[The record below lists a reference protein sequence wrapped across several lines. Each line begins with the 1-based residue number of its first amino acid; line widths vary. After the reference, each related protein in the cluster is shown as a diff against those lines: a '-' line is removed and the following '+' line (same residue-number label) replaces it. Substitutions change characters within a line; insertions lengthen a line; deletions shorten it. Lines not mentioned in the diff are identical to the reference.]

1 MKIIKDVGIIGAGPA
16 GMSAALY
23 LARSKYS
30 FLLIEKEMS
39 GGKLNITT
47 QIENYPGVGSIDG
60 FTLGMNMKN
69 QLKSFNISIKK
80 DNCIDVKKVDEGFE
94 VIGEKDTYLF
104 KILIIATGSKTKG
117 SGIKDEEKYY
127 GKGISFCAVCDGFL
141 YKNKDVAVFA
151 SSRKGYLEALYLA
164 NIVNKVYLL
173 HRGVNFK
180 GDDALVER
188 VRNTKNIEIVDGVNI
203 KKINEVEGKI
213 ESVTLDNEKTINVK
227 GVFIYIGYKPD
238 TEMFKKLD
246 ITNINGD
253 IIVSENFE
261 TEIDGLYAIG
271 DCAKKGVYQ
280 LVTAASDGC
289 IAVSDIEKIRN

>member
-1 MKIIKDVGIIGAGPA
+1 MYDVIIIGMGIGGITAGIYGKRA
-16 GMSAALY
+16 GLNVLMFEKSAPVGMLQ
-23 LARSKYS
+23 K
-30 FLLIEKEMS
+30 IDK
-39 GGKLNITT
+39 I
-47 QIENYPGVGSIDG
+47 QNYPGFSEISGPDLALNL
-60 FTLGMNMKN
+60 FN
-69 QLKSFNISIKK
+69 Q
-80 DNCIDVKKVDEGFE
+80 VKKVGVPFKFEE
-94 VIGEKDTYLF
+94 VIDVEITEEYKKVITKNGTYEAKNVIVATGRTPKYLGLDNEKDYLGRG
-104 KILIIATGSKTKG
+104 LST
-117 SGIKDEEKYY
+117 
-127 GKGISFCAVCDGFL
+127 CASCDGNF
-141 YKNKDVAVFA
+141 YKGEDVAVVGSGNSA
-151 SSRKGYLEALYLA
+151 LQESLYLA

-180 GDDALVER
+180 GDDALVEK
-188 VRNTKNIEIVDGVNI
+188 VRNTQNIEIVDGVNI

-271 DCAKKGVYQ
+271 DCAKKDVYQ

>member
-1 MKIIKDVGIIGAGPA
+1 MYDVIIIGMGIGGITAGIYGKRA
-16 GMSAALY
+16 GLNVLMFEKSAP
-23 LARSKYS
+23 
-30 FLLIEKEMS
+30 
-39 GGKLNITT
+39 GGMLQKIDKI
-47 QIENYPGVGSIDG
+47 QNYPGFSEISGQDLALNL
-60 FTLGMNMKN
+60 FN
-69 QLKSFNISIKK
+69 Q
-80 DNCIDVKKVDEGFE
+80 VKKVGVPFKFEE
-94 VIGEKDTYLF
+94 VIDVEITEEYKKVITKNGTYEAKNVIVATGRTPKYLGLDNEKDYLGRG
-104 KILIIATGSKTKG
+104 LST
-117 SGIKDEEKYY
+117 
-127 GKGISFCAVCDGFL
+127 CASCDGNF
-141 YKNKDVAVFA
+141 YKGEDVAVVGSGNSA
-151 SSRKGYLEALYLA
+151 LQESLYLA

>member
-1 MKIIKDVGIIGAGPA
+1 MYDVIIIGMGIGGITAGIYGKRA
-16 GMSAALY
+16 GLNVLMFEKSAP
-23 LARSKYS
+23 
-30 FLLIEKEMS
+30 
-39 GGKLNITT
+39 GGMLQKIDKI
-47 QIENYPGVGSIDG
+47 QNYPGFSEISGPDLALNL
-60 FTLGMNMKN
+60 FN
-69 QLKSFNISIKK
+69 Q
-80 DNCIDVKKVDEGFE
+80 VKKVGVPFKFEE
-94 VIGEKDTYLF
+94 VIDVEITEEYKKVITKNGTYEAKNVIVATGRTPKYLGLDNEKDYLGRG
-104 KILIIATGSKTKG
+104 LST
-117 SGIKDEEKYY
+117 
-127 GKGISFCAVCDGFL
+127 CASCDGNF
-141 YKNKDVAVFA
+141 YKGEDVAVVGSGNSA
-151 SSRKGYLEALYLA
+151 LQESLYLA
-164 NIVNKVYLL
+164 NIVNKVYIL

-188 VRNTKNIEIVDGVNI
+188 ARNTQNIEIVDGVNI

-238 TEMFKKLD
+238 TDMFKKLD

-253 IIVSENFE
+253 IIVGENFE

>member
-1 MKIIKDVGIIGAGPA
+1 MYDVIIIGMGIGGITAGIYGKRA
-16 GMSAALY
+16 GLNVLMFEKSAP
-23 LARSKYS
+23 
-30 FLLIEKEMS
+30 
-39 GGKLNITT
+39 GGMLQKIDKI
-47 QIENYPGVGSIDG
+47 QNYPGFSEISGPDLALNL
-60 FTLGMNMKN
+60 FN
-69 QLKSFNISIKK
+69 Q
-80 DNCIDVKKVDEGFE
+80 VKKVGVPFKFEE
-94 VIGEKDTYLF
+94 VIDVEITEEYKKVITKNGTYEAKNIIVATGRTPKYLGLDNEKDYLGRG
-104 KILIIATGSKTKG
+104 LST
-117 SGIKDEEKYY
+117 
-127 GKGISFCAVCDGFL
+127 CASCDGNF
-141 YKNKDVAVFA
+141 YKGEDVAVVGSGNSA
-151 SSRKGYLEALYLA
+151 LQESLYLA

-180 GDDALVER
+180 GDDALVEK
-188 VRNTKNIEIVDGVNI
+188 VRNTQNIEMVDGVKI

-271 DCAKKGVYQ
+271 DCAKKDVYQ

>member
-1 MKIIKDVGIIGAGPA
+1 MYDVIIIGMGIGGITAGIYAKRA
-16 GMSAALY
+16 GLNVLMFEKSAP
-23 LARSKYS
+23 
-30 FLLIEKEMS
+30 
-39 GGKLNITT
+39 GGMLQKIDKI
-47 QIENYPGVGSIDG
+47 QNYPGFSEISGPDLALNLFNQVKEVGVP
-60 FTLGMNMKN
+60 FK
-69 QLKSFNISIKK
+69 FEEV
-80 DNCIDVKKVDEGFE
+80 IDVEITETSKKVITKNGTYEAKN
-94 VIGEKDTYLF
+94 VIVATGRTPKYLGLDNEKDYLGRG
-104 KILIIATGSKTKG
+104 LST
-117 SGIKDEEKYY
+117 
-127 GKGISFCAVCDGFL
+127 CASCDGNL
-141 YKNKDVAVFA
+141 YKGEDVAVVGSGNSA
-151 SSRKGYLEALYLA
+151 LQESLYLA
-164 NIVNKVYLL
+164 NIVNKVYIL

-188 VRNTKNIEIVDGVNI
+188 ARNTQNIEIVDGVNI
-203 KKINEVEGKI
+203 KKINEVDGKI

-238 TEMFKKLD
+238 TDMFKKLD

-253 IIVSENFE
+253 IIVGENFE

>member
-1 MKIIKDVGIIGAGPA
+1 MYDVIIIGMGIGGITAGIYGKRA
-16 GMSAALY
+16 GLNVLMFEKSAP
-23 LARSKYS
+23 
-30 FLLIEKEMS
+30 
-39 GGKLNITT
+39 GGMLQKIDKI
-47 QIENYPGVGSIDG
+47 QNYPGFSEISGPDLALNL
-60 FTLGMNMKN
+60 FN
-69 QLKSFNISIKK
+69 Q
-80 DNCIDVKKVDEGFE
+80 VKKVGVPFKFEE
-94 VIGEKDTYLF
+94 VIDVEITEEYKKVITKNGTYEAKNIIVATGRTPKYLGLDNEKDYLGRG
-104 KILIIATGSKTKG
+104 LST
-117 SGIKDEEKYY
+117 
-127 GKGISFCAVCDGFL
+127 CASCDGNF
-141 YKNKDVAVFA
+141 YKGEDVAVVGSGNSA
-151 SSRKGYLEALYLA
+151 LQESLYLA

-180 GDDALVER
+180 GDDALVEK

-238 TEMFKKLD
+238 TEKFKKLD

-271 DCAKKGVYQ
+271 DCAKKDVYQ

>member
-1 MKIIKDVGIIGAGPA
+1 MYDVIIIGMGIGGTTAGIYGKRA
-16 GMSAALY
+16 GLNVLMFEKSAP
-23 LARSKYS
+23 
-30 FLLIEKEMS
+30 
-39 GGKLNITT
+39 GGMLQKIDKI
-47 QIENYPGVGSIDG
+47 QNYPGFSEISGPDLALNL
-60 FTLGMNMKN
+60 FN
-69 QLKSFNISIKK
+69 Q
-80 DNCIDVKKVDEGFE
+80 VKKVGVPFKFEE
-94 VIGEKDTYLF
+94 VIDVEITEEYKKVITKNGTYEAKNIIVATGRTPKYLGLDNEKDYLGRG
-104 KILIIATGSKTKG
+104 LST
-117 SGIKDEEKYY
+117 
-127 GKGISFCAVCDGFL
+127 CASCDGNF
-141 YKNKDVAVFA
+141 YKGEDVAVVGSGNSA
-151 SSRKGYLEALYLA
+151 LQESLYLA

>member
-1 MKIIKDVGIIGAGPA
+1 MYDVIIIGMGIGGITAGIYGKRA
-16 GMSAALY
+16 GLNVLMFEKSAP
-23 LARSKYS
+23 
-30 FLLIEKEMS
+30 
-39 GGKLNITT
+39 GGMLQKINKI
-47 QIENYPGVGSIDG
+47 QNYPGFSEISGPDLALNL
-60 FTLGMNMKN
+60 FN
-69 QLKSFNISIKK
+69 Q
-80 DNCIDVKKVDEGFE
+80 VKKVGVPFKFEE
-94 VIGEKDTYLF
+94 VIDVEITEEYKKVITKNGTYEAKNIIVATGRTPKYLGLDNEKDYLGRG
-104 KILIIATGSKTKG
+104 LST
-117 SGIKDEEKYY
+117 
-127 GKGISFCAVCDGFL
+127 CASCDGNF
-141 YKNKDVAVFA
+141 YKGEDVAVVGSGNSA
-151 SSRKGYLEALYLA
+151 LQESLYLA

>member
-1 MKIIKDVGIIGAGPA
+1 MYDVIIIGMGIGGITAGIYGKRA
-16 GMSAALY
+16 GLNVLMFEKSAP
-23 LARSKYS
+23 
-30 FLLIEKEMS
+30 
-39 GGKLNITT
+39 GGMLQKIDKI
-47 QIENYPGVGSIDG
+47 QNYPGFSEISGPDLALNL
-60 FTLGMNMKN
+60 FN
-69 QLKSFNISIKK
+69 Q
-80 DNCIDVKKVDEGFE
+80 VKKVGVPFKFEE
-94 VIGEKDTYLF
+94 VIDVEITEEYKKVITKNGTYEAKNVIVATGRTPKYLGLDNEKDYLGRG
-104 KILIIATGSKTKG
+104 LST
-117 SGIKDEEKYY
+117 
-127 GKGISFCAVCDGFL
+127 CASCDGNF
-141 YKNKDVAVFA
+141 YKGEDVAVVGSGNSA
-151 SSRKGYLEALYLA
+151 LQESLYLA

-188 VRNTKNIEIVDGVNI
+188 VRNTQNIEIVDGVNI

-227 GVFIYIGYKPD
+227 GVFIYIGYKSD

-271 DCAKKGVYQ
+271 DCAKKDVYQ

>member
-1 MKIIKDVGIIGAGPA
+1 MYDVIIIGMGIGGITAGIYAKRAGLNVLMFEKSAPGGMLQKIDKIQNYPGFSEISGPDLALNLFNQVKEIGVPFKFEEVLDVGITEEYKKVITKNGTYEAKNVIVATGRTPKYLGLDNEKDYLGRGLSTCA
-16 GMSAALY
+16 SCDGNLY
-23 LARSKYS
+23 KGEDIAV
-30 FLLIEKEMS
+30 
-39 GGKLNITT
+39 
-47 QIENYPGVGSIDG
+47 VGSG
-60 FTLGMNMKN
+60 NSAL
-69 QLKSFNISIKK
+69 QES
-80 DNCIDVKKVDEGFE
+80 
-94 VIGEKDTYLF
+94 
-104 KILIIATGSKTKG
+104 
-117 SGIKDEEKYY
+117 
-127 GKGISFCAVCDGFL
+127 
-141 YKNKDVAVFA
+141 
-151 SSRKGYLEALYLA
+151 LYLA

-173 HRGVNFK
+173 HRGINFK

-188 VRNTKNIEIVDGVNI
+188 VRNTQNIEIVDGVNI
-203 KKINEVEGKI
+203 KKINEGDGKI

-238 TEMFKKLD
+238 TDMFKKLD

-253 IIVSENFE
+253 IIVGENFE

>member
-1 MKIIKDVGIIGAGPA
+1 MYDVIIIGMGIGGITAGIYGKRA
-16 GMSAALY
+16 GLNVLMFEKSAP
-23 LARSKYS
+23 
-30 FLLIEKEMS
+30 
-39 GGKLNITT
+39 GGMLQKIDKI
-47 QIENYPGVGSIDG
+47 QYYPGFSEISGPDLALNL
-60 FTLGMNMKN
+60 FN
-69 QLKSFNISIKK
+69 Q
-80 DNCIDVKKVDEGFE
+80 VKKVGVPFKFEE
-94 VIGEKDTYLF
+94 VIDVEITEEYKKVITKNGTYEAKNIIVATGRTPKYLGLDNEKDYLGRG
-104 KILIIATGSKTKG
+104 LST
-117 SGIKDEEKYY
+117 
-127 GKGISFCAVCDGFL
+127 CASCDGNF
-141 YKNKDVAVFA
+141 YKGEDVAVVGSGNSA
-151 SSRKGYLEALYLA
+151 LQESLYLA

>member
-1 MKIIKDVGIIGAGPA
+1 MYDVIIIGMGIGGITAGIYGKRA
-16 GMSAALY
+16 GLNVLMFEKSAP
-23 LARSKYS
+23 
-30 FLLIEKEMS
+30 
-39 GGKLNITT
+39 GGMLQKIDKI
-47 QIENYPGVGSIDG
+47 QNYPGFSEISGPDLALNL
-60 FTLGMNMKN
+60 FN
-69 QLKSFNISIKK
+69 Q
-80 DNCIDVKKVDEGFE
+80 VKKVGVPFKFEE
-94 VIGEKDTYLF
+94 VIDVEITEECKKVITKKGTYEAKNIIVATGRTPKYLGLDNEKDYLGRG
-104 KILIIATGSKTKG
+104 LST
-117 SGIKDEEKYY
+117 
-127 GKGISFCAVCDGFL
+127 CASCDGNF
-141 YKNKDVAVFA
+141 YKGEDVAVVGSGNSA
-151 SSRKGYLEALYLA
+151 LQESLYLA

>member
-1 MKIIKDVGIIGAGPA
+1 MYDVIIIGMGIGGITAGIYGKRA
-16 GMSAALY
+16 GLNVLMFEKSAP
-23 LARSKYS
+23 
-30 FLLIEKEMS
+30 
-39 GGKLNITT
+39 GGMLQKIDKI
-47 QIENYPGVGSIDG
+47 QNYPGFSEISGPDLALNL
-60 FTLGMNMKN
+60 FN
-69 QLKSFNISIKK
+69 Q
-80 DNCIDVKKVDEGFE
+80 VKKVGVPFKFEE
-94 VIGEKDTYLF
+94 VIDVEITEKYKKVITKNGTYEAKNIIVATGRTPKYLGLDNEKDYLGRG
-104 KILIIATGSKTKG
+104 LST
-117 SGIKDEEKYY
+117 
-127 GKGISFCAVCDGFL
+127 CASCDGNF
-141 YKNKDVAVFA
+141 YKGEDVAVVGSGNSA
-151 SSRKGYLEALYLA
+151 LQESLYLA

>member
-1 MKIIKDVGIIGAGPA
+1 MYDVIIIGMGIGGITAGIYGKRA
-16 GMSAALY
+16 GLNVLMFEKSAP
-23 LARSKYS
+23 
-30 FLLIEKEMS
+30 
-39 GGKLNITT
+39 GGMLQKIDKI
-47 QIENYPGVGSIDG
+47 QNYPGFSEISGPDLALNL
-60 FTLGMNMKN
+60 FN
-69 QLKSFNISIKK
+69 Q
-80 DNCIDVKKVDEGFE
+80 VKKVGVPFKFEE
-94 VIGEKDTYLF
+94 VIDVEITEEYKKVITKNGTYEAKNVIVATGRTPKYLGLDNEKDYLGRG
-104 KILIIATGSKTKG
+104 LST
-117 SGIKDEEKYY
+117 
-127 GKGISFCAVCDGFL
+127 CASCDGNF
-141 YKNKDVAVFA
+141 YKGEDVAVVGSGNSA
-151 SSRKGYLEALYLA
+151 LQESLYLA

-180 GDDALVER
+180 GDDALVKK

-271 DCAKKGVYQ
+271 DCAKKDVYQ

>member
-1 MKIIKDVGIIGAGPA
+1 MYDVIIIGMGIGGITAGIYGKRA
-16 GMSAALY
+16 GLNVLMFEKSAP
-23 LARSKYS
+23 
-30 FLLIEKEMS
+30 
-39 GGKLNITT
+39 GGMLQKIDKI
-47 QIENYPGVGSIDG
+47 QNYPGFSEISGPDLALNL
-60 FTLGMNMKN
+60 FN
-69 QLKSFNISIKK
+69 Q
-80 DNCIDVKKVDEGFE
+80 VKKVGVPFKFEE
-94 VIGEKDTYLF
+94 VIDVEITEEYKKVITKNGTYEAKNIIVATGRTPKYLGLDNEKDYLGRG
-104 KILIIATGSKTKG
+104 LST
-117 SGIKDEEKYY
+117 
-127 GKGISFCAVCDGFL
+127 CASCDGNF
-141 YKNKDVAVFA
+141 YKGEDVAVVGSGNSA
-151 SSRKGYLEALYLA
+151 LQESLYLA

-173 HRGVNFK
+173 HRGVNFQ

-188 VRNTKNIEIVDGVNI
+188 VRHTKNIEIVDGVNL

>member
-1 MKIIKDVGIIGAGPA
+1 MYDVIIIGMGIGGITAGIYGKRA
-16 GMSAALY
+16 GLNVLMFEKSAP
-23 LARSKYS
+23 
-30 FLLIEKEMS
+30 
-39 GGKLNITT
+39 GGMLQKIDKI
-47 QIENYPGVGSIDG
+47 QNYPGFSEISGPDLALNL
-60 FTLGMNMKN
+60 FN
-69 QLKSFNISIKK
+69 Q
-80 DNCIDVKKVDEGFE
+80 VKKVGVPFKFEE
-94 VIGEKDTYLF
+94 VIDVEITEEYKKVITKNGTYEAKNIIVATGRTPKYLGLDNEKDYLGRG
-104 KILIIATGSKTKG
+104 LST
-117 SGIKDEEKYY
+117 
-127 GKGISFCAVCDGFL
+127 CASCDGNF
-141 YKNKDVAVFA
+141 YKGEDVAVVGSGNSA
-151 SSRKGYLEALYLA
+151 LQESLYLA

-188 VRNTKNIEIVDGVNI
+188 VRNTQNIEIVDGVNI

-289 IAVSDIEKIRN
+289 IAVSNIEKIRN

>member
-1 MKIIKDVGIIGAGPA
+1 MYDVIIIGMGIGGITAGIYGKRA
-16 GMSAALY
+16 GLNVLMFEKSAP
-23 LARSKYS
+23 
-30 FLLIEKEMS
+30 
-39 GGKLNITT
+39 GGMLQKIDKI
-47 QIENYPGVGSIDG
+47 QNYPGFSEISGPDLALNLFNQVKEVGVP
-60 FTLGMNMKN
+60 FK
-69 QLKSFNISIKK
+69 FEEV
-80 DNCIDVKKVDEGFE
+80 IDVEITDESKKVITKNDTYEAKN
-94 VIGEKDTYLF
+94 VIVATGRTPKYLGLDNEKDYLGRG
-104 KILIIATGSKTKG
+104 LST
-117 SGIKDEEKYY
+117 
-127 GKGISFCAVCDGFL
+127 CASCDGNF
-141 YKNKDVAVFA
+141 YKGEDVAVVGSGNSA
-151 SSRKGYLEALYLA
+151 LQESLYLA

-188 VRNTKNIEIVDGVNI
+188 VRNTQNIEIVDGVNI
-203 KKINEVEGKI
+203 KKINEVDGKI

-238 TEMFKKLD
+238 TDMFKKLD

>member
-1 MKIIKDVGIIGAGPA
+1 MYDVIIIGMGIGGIPA
-16 GMSAALY
+16 GIYGKRAGLNVLMFEKSAP
-23 LARSKYS
+23 
-30 FLLIEKEMS
+30 
-39 GGKLNITT
+39 GGMLQKIDKI
-47 QIENYPGVGSIDG
+47 QNYPGFSEISGPDLALNL
-60 FTLGMNMKN
+60 FN
-69 QLKSFNISIKK
+69 Q
-80 DNCIDVKKVDEGFE
+80 VKKVGVPFKFEE
-94 VIGEKDTYLF
+94 VIDVEITEEYKKVITKNGTYEAKNVIVATGRTPKYLGLDNEKDYLGRG
-104 KILIIATGSKTKG
+104 LST
-117 SGIKDEEKYY
+117 
-127 GKGISFCAVCDGFL
+127 CASCDGNF
-141 YKNKDVAVFA
+141 YKGEDVAVVGSGNSA
-151 SSRKGYLEALYLA
+151 LQESLYLA

-180 GDDALVER
+180 GDDALVEK
-188 VRNTKNIEIVDGVNI
+188 VRNTQNIEIVDGVNI

-271 DCAKKGVYQ
+271 DCAKKDVYQ

>member
-1 MKIIKDVGIIGAGPA
+1 MYDVIIIGMGIGGITAGIYGKRA
-16 GMSAALY
+16 GLNVLMFEKSAP
-23 LARSKYS
+23 
-30 FLLIEKEMS
+30 
-39 GGKLNITT
+39 GGMLQKIDKI
-47 QIENYPGVGSIDG
+47 QNYPGFSEISGPDLALNL
-60 FTLGMNMKN
+60 FN
-69 QLKSFNISIKK
+69 Q
-80 DNCIDVKKVDEGFE
+80 VKKVGVPFKFEE
-94 VIGEKDTYLF
+94 VIDVEITDENKKVITKNGTYEAKNIIVATGRTPKYLGLDNEKDYLGRG
-104 KILIIATGSKTKG
+104 LST
-117 SGIKDEEKYY
+117 
-127 GKGISFCAVCDGFL
+127 CASCDGNF
-141 YKNKDVAVFA
+141 YKGEDVAVVGSGNSA
-151 SSRKGYLEALYLA
+151 LQESLYLA

>member
-1 MKIIKDVGIIGAGPA
+1 MYDVIIIGMGIGGITAGIYGKRA
-16 GMSAALY
+16 GLNVLMFEKSAP
-23 LARSKYS
+23 
-30 FLLIEKEMS
+30 
-39 GGKLNITT
+39 GGMLQKIDKI
-47 QIENYPGVGSIDG
+47 QNYPGFSEISGPDLALNL
-60 FTLGMNMKN
+60 FN
-69 QLKSFNISIKK
+69 Q
-80 DNCIDVKKVDEGFE
+80 VKKVGVPFKFEE
-94 VIGEKDTYLF
+94 VIDVEITEEYKKVITKNGTYEAKNVIVATGRTPKYLGLDNEKDYLGRG
-104 KILIIATGSKTKG
+104 LST
-117 SGIKDEEKYY
+117 
-127 GKGISFCAVCDGFL
+127 CASCDGNF
-141 YKNKDVAVFA
+141 YKGEDVAVVGSGNSA
-151 SSRKGYLEALYLA
+151 LQESLYLA

-188 VRNTKNIEIVDGVNI
+188 VRNTQNIEIVDGVNI

-271 DCAKKGVYQ
+271 DCAKKDVYQ

>member
-1 MKIIKDVGIIGAGPA
+1 MYDVIIIGMGIGGITAGIYGKRA
-16 GMSAALY
+16 GLNVLMFEKSAP
-23 LARSKYS
+23 
-30 FLLIEKEMS
+30 
-39 GGKLNITT
+39 GGMLQKIDKI
-47 QIENYPGVGSIDG
+47 QNYPGYSEISGPDLALNL
-60 FTLGMNMKN
+60 FN
-69 QLKSFNISIKK
+69 Q
-80 DNCIDVKKVDEGFE
+80 VKKVGVPFKFEE
-94 VIGEKDTYLF
+94 VIDVEITEEYKKVITKNGTYEAKNVIVATGRTPKYLGLDNEKDYLGRG
-104 KILIIATGSKTKG
+104 LST
-117 SGIKDEEKYY
+117 
-127 GKGISFCAVCDGFL
+127 CASCDGNF
-141 YKNKDVAVFA
+141 YKGEDVAVVGSGNSA
-151 SSRKGYLEALYLA
+151 LQESLYLA

-271 DCAKKGVYQ
+271 DCAKKDVYQ

>member
-1 MKIIKDVGIIGAGPA
+1 MYDVIIIGMGIGGITAGIYGKRA
-16 GMSAALY
+16 GLNVLMFEKSAP
-23 LARSKYS
+23 
-30 FLLIEKEMS
+30 
-39 GGKLNITT
+39 GGMLQKIDKI
-47 QIENYPGVGSIDG
+47 QNYPGFSEISGPDLALNL
-60 FTLGMNMKN
+60 FN
-69 QLKSFNISIKK
+69 Q
-80 DNCIDVKKVDEGFE
+80 VKKVGVPFKFEE
-94 VIGEKDTYLF
+94 VIDVEITEEYKKVITKNGTYEAKNVIVATGRTPKYLGLDNEKDYLGRG
-104 KILIIATGSKTKG
+104 LST
-117 SGIKDEEKYY
+117 
-127 GKGISFCAVCDGFL
+127 CASCDGNF
-141 YKNKDVAVFA
+141 YKGEDVAVVGSGNSA
-151 SSRKGYLEALYLA
+151 LQESLYLA

-253 IIVSENFE
+253 IIVSENLE

>member
-1 MKIIKDVGIIGAGPA
+1 MYDVIIIGMGIGGITAGIYAKRA
-16 GMSAALY
+16 GLNVLMFEKSAP
-23 LARSKYS
+23 
-30 FLLIEKEMS
+30 
-39 GGKLNITT
+39 GGMLQKIDKI
-47 QIENYPGVGSIDG
+47 QNYPGFSEISGPDLALNLFNQVKQAHVPFKFEEVIDVEITEEYKKVITKNGTYETKNIIVATGRTPKYLGLDNEKDYLGRGLSTCASCDGNLYKGEDIAVVGSG
-60 FTLGMNMKN
+60 NSAL
-69 QLKSFNISIKK
+69 QES
-80 DNCIDVKKVDEGFE
+80 
-94 VIGEKDTYLF
+94 
-104 KILIIATGSKTKG
+104 
-117 SGIKDEEKYY
+117 
-127 GKGISFCAVCDGFL
+127 
-141 YKNKDVAVFA
+141 
-151 SSRKGYLEALYLA
+151 LYLA

-188 VRNTKNIEIVDGVNI
+188 VRNTQNIDIVDGVNI

-238 TEMFKKLD
+238 TDMFKKLD

>member
-1 MKIIKDVGIIGAGPA
+1 MYDVIIIGMGIGGITAGIYGKRDGLNVLMFEKSAPG
-16 GMSAALY
+16 GMLQ
-23 LARSKYS
+23 K
-30 FLLIEKEMS
+30 IDK
-39 GGKLNITT
+39 I
-47 QIENYPGVGSIDG
+47 QNYPGFSEISGPDLALNL
-60 FTLGMNMKN
+60 FN
-69 QLKSFNISIKK
+69 Q
-80 DNCIDVKKVDEGFE
+80 VKKVGVPFKFEE
-94 VIGEKDTYLF
+94 VIDVEITEEYKKVITKNGTYEAKNIIVATGRTPKYLGLDNEKDYLGRG
-104 KILIIATGSKTKG
+104 LST
-117 SGIKDEEKYY
+117 
-127 GKGISFCAVCDGFL
+127 CASCDGNF
-141 YKNKDVAVFA
+141 YKGEDVAVVGSGNSA
-151 SSRKGYLEALYLA
+151 LQESLYLA

-188 VRNTKNIEIVDGVNI
+188 VRNTQNIEIVDGVNI

>member
-1 MKIIKDVGIIGAGPA
+1 MYDVIIIGMGIGGITAGIYGKRA
-16 GMSAALY
+16 GLNVLMFEKSAP
-23 LARSKYS
+23 
-30 FLLIEKEMS
+30 
-39 GGKLNITT
+39 GGMLQKIDKI
-47 QIENYPGVGSIDG
+47 QNYPGFSEISGPDLALNL
-60 FTLGMNMKN
+60 FN
-69 QLKSFNISIKK
+69 Q
-80 DNCIDVKKVDEGFE
+80 VKKVGVPFKFEE
-94 VIGEKDTYLF
+94 VIDVEITEEYKKVITKNGTYEAKNIIVATGRTPKYLGLDNEKDYLGRG
-104 KILIIATGSKTKG
+104 LST
-117 SGIKDEEKYY
+117 
-127 GKGISFCAVCDGFL
+127 CASCDGNF
-141 YKNKDVAVFA
+141 YKGEDVAVVGSGNSA
-151 SSRKGYLEALYLA
+151 LQESLYLA

-203 KKINEVEGKI
+203 KKINDVEGKI

>member
-1 MKIIKDVGIIGAGPA
+1 MYDVIIIGMGIGGLTAGIYGKRA
-16 GMSAALY
+16 GLNVLMFEKSAP
-23 LARSKYS
+23 
-30 FLLIEKEMS
+30 
-39 GGKLNITT
+39 GGMLQKIDKI
-47 QIENYPGVGSIDG
+47 QNYPGFSEISGSDLALNLFNQVKEVGVP
-60 FTLGMNMKN
+60 FK
-69 QLKSFNISIKK
+69 FEEV
-80 DNCIDVKKVDEGFE
+80 IDVEITDEYKKVITKNGTYEAKN
-94 VIGEKDTYLF
+94 VIVATGRTPKYLGLDNEKDYLGRG
-104 KILIIATGSKTKG
+104 LST
-117 SGIKDEEKYY
+117 
-127 GKGISFCAVCDGFL
+127 CASCDGNF
-141 YKNKDVAVFA
+141 YKGEDVAVVGSGNSA
-151 SSRKGYLEALYLA
+151 LQESLYLA

-173 HRGVNFK
+173 HRGINFK

-188 VRNTKNIEIVDGVNI
+188 VRNTQNIEIVDGVNI
-203 KKINEVEGKI
+203 KKINEVDGKI

-238 TEMFKKLD
+238 TDMFKKLD

>member
-1 MKIIKDVGIIGAGPA
+1 MYDVIIIGMGIGGITAGIYGKRA
-16 GMSAALY
+16 GLNVLMFEKSAP
-23 LARSKYS
+23 
-30 FLLIEKEMS
+30 
-39 GGKLNITT
+39 GGMLQKIDKI
-47 QIENYPGVGSIDG
+47 QNYPGFSEISGPDLALNL
-60 FTLGMNMKN
+60 FN
-69 QLKSFNISIKK
+69 Q
-80 DNCIDVKKVDEGFE
+80 VKKVGVPFKFEE
-94 VIGEKDTYLF
+94 VIDVEITEEYKKVITKNGTYEAKNVIVATGRTPKYLGLDNEKDYLGRG
-104 KILIIATGSKTKG
+104 LST
-117 SGIKDEEKYY
+117 
-127 GKGISFCAVCDGFL
+127 CASCDGIF
-141 YKNKDVAVFA
+141 YKGEDVAVVGSGNSA
-151 SSRKGYLEALYLA
+151 LQESLYLA

-188 VRNTKNIEIVDGVNI
+188 VRNTQNIEIVDGVNI

>member
-1 MKIIKDVGIIGAGPA
+1 MYDVIIIGMGIGGITAGIYGKRA
-16 GMSAALY
+16 GLNVLMFEKSAP
-23 LARSKYS
+23 
-30 FLLIEKEMS
+30 
-39 GGKLNITT
+39 GGMLQKIDKI
-47 QIENYPGVGSIDG
+47 QNYPGFSEISGPDLALNLFNQVKEVGVP
-60 FTLGMNMKN
+60 FK
-69 QLKSFNISIKK
+69 FEEV
-80 DNCIDVKKVDEGFE
+80 IDVEITDESKKVITKNDTYEAKN
-94 VIGEKDTYLF
+94 VIVATGRTPKYLGLDNEKDYLGRG
-104 KILIIATGSKTKG
+104 LST
-117 SGIKDEEKYY
+117 
-127 GKGISFCAVCDGFL
+127 CASCDGSL
-141 YKNKDVAVFA
+141 YKGEDVAVVGSGNSA
-151 SSRKGYLEALYLA
+151 LQESLYLA

-188 VRNTKNIEIVDGVNI
+188 VRNTQNIEIVDGVNI

-271 DCAKKGVYQ
+271 DCAKKDVYQ

>member
-1 MKIIKDVGIIGAGPA
+1 MYDVIIIGMGIGGITAGIYGKRA
-16 GMSAALY
+16 GLNVLMFEKSAP
-23 LARSKYS
+23 
-30 FLLIEKEMS
+30 
-39 GGKLNITT
+39 GGMLQKIDKI
-47 QIENYPGVGSIDG
+47 QNYPGFSEISGPDLALNL
-60 FTLGMNMKN
+60 FN
-69 QLKSFNISIKK
+69 Q
-80 DNCIDVKKVDEGFE
+80 VKKVGVPFKFEE
-94 VIGEKDTYLF
+94 VIDVEITEEYKKVITKNGTYEAKNVIVATGRTPKYLGLDNEKDYLGRG
-104 KILIIATGSKTKG
+104 LST
-117 SGIKDEEKYY
+117 
-127 GKGISFCAVCDGFL
+127 CASCDGNF
-141 YKNKDVAVFA
+141 YKGEDVAVVGSGNSA
-151 SSRKGYLEALYLA
+151 LQESLYLA

-188 VRNTKNIEIVDGVNI
+188 VRNTKNIEIVDGLNI

-253 IIVSENFE
+253 IIVSKNFE

>member
-1 MKIIKDVGIIGAGPA
+1 MYDVIIIGMGIGGITAGIYAKRA
-16 GMSAALY
+16 GLNVLMFEKSAP
-23 LARSKYS
+23 
-30 FLLIEKEMS
+30 
-39 GGKLNITT
+39 GGMLQKIDKI
-47 QIENYPGVGSIDG
+47 QNYPGFSEISGPDLALNLFNQVKEVGVPFKFEEVLDVEITEENKKVITKNGTYEAKNVIVATGRTPKYLGLDNEKDYLGRGLSTCASCDGNFYKGEDIAVVGSG
-60 FTLGMNMKN
+60 NSAL
-69 QLKSFNISIKK
+69 QES
-80 DNCIDVKKVDEGFE
+80 
-94 VIGEKDTYLF
+94 
-104 KILIIATGSKTKG
+104 
-117 SGIKDEEKYY
+117 
-127 GKGISFCAVCDGFL
+127 
-141 YKNKDVAVFA
+141 
-151 SSRKGYLEALYLA
+151 LYLA

-188 VRNTKNIEIVDGVNI
+188 VRNTQNIEIVDGVNI
-203 KKINEVEGKI
+203 KKINEVDGKI

-238 TEMFKKLD
+238 TDMFKKLD

-253 IIVSENFE
+253 IIVGENFE

>member
-1 MKIIKDVGIIGAGPA
+1 MYDVIIIGMGIGGITAGIYGKRA
-16 GMSAALY
+16 GLNVLMFEKSAP
-23 LARSKYS
+23 
-30 FLLIEKEMS
+30 
-39 GGKLNITT
+39 GGMLQKIDKI
-47 QIENYPGVGSIDG
+47 QNYPGFSEISGPDLALNLFNQVKEIGVPFKFEEVFDVEITEGSKKVITKNGTYEAKNVIVATGRTPKYLGLDNEKDYLGRGLSTCANCDGSLYKGEDIAVVGSG
-60 FTLGMNMKN
+60 NSAL
-69 QLKSFNISIKK
+69 QES
-80 DNCIDVKKVDEGFE
+80 
-94 VIGEKDTYLF
+94 
-104 KILIIATGSKTKG
+104 
-117 SGIKDEEKYY
+117 
-127 GKGISFCAVCDGFL
+127 
-141 YKNKDVAVFA
+141 
-151 SSRKGYLEALYLA
+151 LYLA

-188 VRNTKNIEIVDGVNI
+188 VRNTQNIEIVDGVNI
-203 KKINEVEGKI
+203 KKINEVDGKI

-238 TEMFKKLD
+238 TDMFKKLD

-253 IIVSENFE
+253 IIVGENFE

>member
-1 MKIIKDVGIIGAGPA
+1 MYDVIIIGMGIGGITAGIYGKRA
-16 GMSAALY
+16 GLNVLMFEKSAP
-23 LARSKYS
+23 
-30 FLLIEKEMS
+30 
-39 GGKLNITT
+39 GGMLQKIDKI
-47 QIENYPGVGSIDG
+47 QNYPGFSEISGPDLALNL
-60 FTLGMNMKN
+60 FN
-69 QLKSFNISIKK
+69 Q
-80 DNCIDVKKVDEGFE
+80 VKKVGVPFKFEE
-94 VIGEKDTYLF
+94 VIDVEITEEYKKVITKNGTYEAKNVIVATGRTPKYLGLDNEKDYLGRG
-104 KILIIATGSKTKG
+104 LST
-117 SGIKDEEKYY
+117 
-127 GKGISFCAVCDGFL
+127 CASCDGNF
-141 YKNKDVAVFA
+141 YKGEDVAVVGSGNSA
-151 SSRKGYLEALYLA
+151 LQESLYLA

-180 GDDALVER
+180 GDDALVEK
-188 VRNTKNIEIVDGVNI
+188 VRNTQNIEIVDGVNI

-271 DCAKKGVYQ
+271 DCAKKGIYQ

>member
-1 MKIIKDVGIIGAGPA
+1 MYDVIIIGMGIGGITAGIYAKRA
-16 GMSAALY
+16 GLNVLMFEKSAP
-23 LARSKYS
+23 
-30 FLLIEKEMS
+30 
-39 GGKLNITT
+39 GGMLQKIDKI
-47 QIENYPGVGSIDG
+47 QNYPGFSEISGPDLALNLFNQVKEVGVP
-60 FTLGMNMKN
+60 FK
-69 QLKSFNISIKK
+69 FEEV
-80 DNCIDVKKVDEGFE
+80 IDVEITEENKKVITKNGTYEAKNIIVATGRTPKYLGLDN
-94 VIGEKDTYLF
+94 EKDYLGRG
-104 KILIIATGSKTKG
+104 LST
-117 SGIKDEEKYY
+117 
-127 GKGISFCAVCDGFL
+127 CASCDGNF
-141 YKNKDVAVFA
+141 YKGEDVAVVGSGNSA
-151 SSRKGYLEALYLA
+151 LQESLYLA

-188 VRNTKNIEIVDGVNI
+188 VRNTQNIEIVDGVNI

>member
-1 MKIIKDVGIIGAGPA
+1 MYDVIIIGMGIGGITAGIYAKRA
-16 GMSAALY
+16 G
-23 LARSKYS
+23 
-30 FLLIEKEMS
+30 
-39 GGKLNITT
+39 LNILMFEKSAPGGML
-47 QIENYPGVGSIDG
+47 QKIDKIQNYPGFSEISGPDLALNLFNQVKEVSVPFKFEEVLDVEITETSKKVITKNGTYEAKNVIVATGRTPKYLGLDNEKDYLGRGLSTCASCDGNLYKGEDIAVVGSG
-60 FTLGMNMKN
+60 NSAL
-69 QLKSFNISIKK
+69 QES
-80 DNCIDVKKVDEGFE
+80 
-94 VIGEKDTYLF
+94 
-104 KILIIATGSKTKG
+104 
-117 SGIKDEEKYY
+117 
-127 GKGISFCAVCDGFL
+127 
-141 YKNKDVAVFA
+141 
-151 SSRKGYLEALYLA
+151 LYLA

-188 VRNTKNIEIVDGVNI
+188 VRNTQNIEIVDGVNI
-203 KKINEVEGKI
+203 KKINEVDGKI

-238 TEMFKKLD
+238 TDMFKKLD

-253 IIVSENFE
+253 IIVGENFE

>member
-1 MKIIKDVGIIGAGPA
+1 MYDVIIIGMGIGGITAGIYGKRA
-16 GMSAALY
+16 GLNVLMFEKSAP
-23 LARSKYS
+23 
-30 FLLIEKEMS
+30 
-39 GGKLNITT
+39 GGMLQKIDKI
-47 QIENYPGVGSIDG
+47 QNYPGFSEISGPDLALNL
-60 FTLGMNMKN
+60 FN
-69 QLKSFNISIKK
+69 Q
-80 DNCIDVKKVDEGFE
+80 VKKVGVPFKFEE
-94 VIGEKDTYLF
+94 VIDVEITEEYKKVITKNGTYEAKNIIVATGRTPKYLGLDNEKDYLGRG
-104 KILIIATGSKTKG
+104 LST
-117 SGIKDEEKYY
+117 
-127 GKGISFCAVCDGFL
+127 CASCDGNF
-141 YKNKDVAVFA
+141 YKGEDVAVVGSGNSA
-151 SSRKGYLEALYLA
+151 LQESLYLA

-180 GDDALVER
+180 GDDTLVER
-188 VRNTKNIEIVDGVNI
+188 VRNTQNIEIIDGVNI

>member
-1 MKIIKDVGIIGAGPA
+1 MYDVIIIGMGIGGITAGIYGKRA
-16 GMSAALY
+16 GLNVLMFEKSAP
-23 LARSKYS
+23 
-30 FLLIEKEMS
+30 
-39 GGKLNITT
+39 GGMLQKIDKI
-47 QIENYPGVGSIDG
+47 QNYPGFSEISGPDLALNL
-60 FTLGMNMKN
+60 FN
-69 QLKSFNISIKK
+69 Q
-80 DNCIDVKKVDEGFE
+80 VKKVGVPFKFEE
-94 VIGEKDTYLF
+94 VIDVEITEEYKKVITKNGTYEAKNIIVATGRTPKYLGLDNEKDYLGRG
-104 KILIIATGSKTKG
+104 LST
-117 SGIKDEEKYY
+117 
-127 GKGISFCAVCDGFL
+127 CASCDGNF
-141 YKNKDVAVFA
+141 YKGEDVAVVGSGNSA
-151 SSRKGYLEALYLA
+151 LQESLYLA

-188 VRNTKNIEIVDGVNI
+188 VRNTQNIEIVDGVNI
-203 KKINEVEGKI
+203 KKINEVDGKI
-213 ESVTLDNEKTINVK
+213 ESVTLDNKKTINVK

-271 DCAKKGVYQ
+271 DCAKKDVYQ

>member
-1 MKIIKDVGIIGAGPA
+1 MYDVIIIGMGIGGITAGIYGKRA
-16 GMSAALY
+16 GLNVLMFEKSAP
-23 LARSKYS
+23 
-30 FLLIEKEMS
+30 
-39 GGKLNITT
+39 GGMLQKIDKI
-47 QIENYPGVGSIDG
+47 QNYPGFSEISGPDLALNL
-60 FTLGMNMKN
+60 FN
-69 QLKSFNISIKK
+69 Q
-80 DNCIDVKKVDEGFE
+80 VKKVGVPFKFEE
-94 VIGEKDTYLF
+94 VIDVEITEEYKKVITKNGTYEAKNIIVATGRTPKYLGLDNEKDYLGRG
-104 KILIIATGSKTKG
+104 LST
-117 SGIKDEEKYY
+117 
-127 GKGISFCAVCDGFL
+127 CASCDGNF
-141 YKNKDVAVFA
+141 YKGEDVAVVGSGNSA
-151 SSRKGYLEALYLA
+151 LQESLYLA

-180 GDDALVER
+180 GDDALVEK
-188 VRNTKNIEIVDGVNI
+188 VRNTQNIEIVDGVNI